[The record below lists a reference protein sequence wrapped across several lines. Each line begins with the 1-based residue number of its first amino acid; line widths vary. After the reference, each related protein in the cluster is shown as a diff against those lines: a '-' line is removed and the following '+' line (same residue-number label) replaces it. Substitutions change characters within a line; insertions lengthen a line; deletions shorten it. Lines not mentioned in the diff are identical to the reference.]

1 MSEKVK
7 RGIAQTCNSFL
18 SNREISFARVG
29 CFEQIIW
36 ESHDQITGTLFK
48 MYAVWNKKNLI
59 FENSFCSLE
68 SVIFSFGLGL
78 EF

>member
-7 RGIAQTCNSFL
+7 TGIACNSFL
-18 SNREISFARVG
+18 SNRKMSFAHVG
-29 CFEQIIW
+29 CFEIIIW
-36 ESHDQITGTLFK
+36 ESHDQITDTLFK
-48 MYAVWNKKNLI
+48 MYAVWNKKNLS